1 MNETL
6 QKTIAKF
13 SEALKSSKM
22 IVISANCNVKY
33 SGRAESFLADG
44 DRLIIIKSDST
55 LLIHQPKGSSPVNY
69 MKEGT
74 SHDMFV
80 DDKNNLVIK
89 SRNLPLKEYMDIVMN
104 QVHFM
109 ETREL
114 EDGQRLVLEGTE
126 AHMSDMIY
134 NKPELIEKGFKP
146 ISREEQTKYGFID
159 VFGYDKDNNL
169 VIVECKRH
177 NADLNTVQQLR
188 RYIEKMKSV
197 KGIDNIRGI
206 VAAPKISGNAHKM
219 LEDWGFEYRKI
230 SPPKFL
236 ERYDKDQK
244 SIGDY

>member
-1 MNETL
+1 
-6 QKTIAKF
+6 
-13 SEALKSSKM
+13 
-22 IVISANCNVKY
+22 
-33 SGRAESFLADG
+33 
-44 DRLIIIKSDST
+44 
-55 LLIHQPKGSSPVNY
+55 VNY

-89 SRNLPLKEYMDIVMN
+89 SRNLPLKEYMDIMLN

-109 ETREL
+109 EAREL

-134 NKPELIEKGFKP
+134 NKPELIEKGFRP

-169 VIVECKRH
+169 VIVECKRY

-188 RYIEKMKSV
+188 RYMEKMKSL

-206 VAAPKISGNAHKM
+206 VAAPKITGNAMKM

-236 ERYDKDQK
+236 EKYDKDQK
-244 SIGDY
+244 NIGDY